1 MATLV
6 NNPLDNNLSGSK
18 PALDDSLNTGEFIQL
33 KEAKLNQDGVLQ
45 YRDTVLDK
53 ENLHLVGSLKNT
65 EKDIVKHDIAK
76 WSKDNVAKNDSDG
89 KTEVTASSRPVTG
102 VSVKHVG
109 DEKADTARD
118 AHSPSKRNG
127 IRSYSE
133 YGRSTNIARQSVL
146 APGKGRFDPIPTPN
160 SRDYRSMPSPP
171 PKHIRVPTKLIRL
184 ATVTM
189 SAKTKPAP
197 RPPMSSLYYEEPKK
211 PKKVIGWDEAH
222 SARPPLRIDMEGPG
236 PCTYSPQNKPLYET
250 NAPSWSFG
258 SKTQPD
264 KDGGGGGRTSWE
276 KSWFQSP
283 HLYQQKTDFFSDNAW
298 PTPST
303 YSQRPLLGPRQRT
316 VMESPSFSIGI
327 RRKFDLAKP
336 ESTKQPSPVDYE
348 RKLADKVV
356 FQSSPAYSHQLRR
369 DGTILWSHNEKT
381 PGPAAY
387 SPRVEQSK
395 LMRPAFTIRSLRR
408 EKSHVLGPFS
418 TF

>member
-1 MATLV
+1 MAALV
-6 NNPLDNNLSGSK
+6 ENPLDNNLSGSK
-18 PALDDSLNTGEFIQL
+18 PVINDSLSPGEVIQL
-33 KEAKLNQDGVLQ
+33 KEAKFNQDGVLQ
-45 YRDTVLDK
+45 YKDTVLDK
-53 ENLHLVGSLKNT
+53 ENLHLVGSLKKS
-65 EKDIVKHDIAK
+65 EGIVKHDIAK
-76 WSKDNVAKNDSDG
+76 RPKANAAKNDIDG
-89 KTEVTASSRPVTG
+89 KTEVTTSSRPVTG
-102 VSVKHVG
+102 VSVKHIG
-109 DEKADTARD
+109 EEKAASSRD
-118 AHSPSKRNG
+118 ANSPSKRTG
-127 IRSYSE
+127 MRSYSE
-133 YGRSTNIARQSVL
+133 YGRASMTRQPVLSTGR
-146 APGKGRFDPIPTPN
+146 GRFDPIPLPK
-160 SRDYRSMPSPP
+160 SADYRSMPSPP

-211 PKKVIGWDEAH
+211 PRKVIGWDEAN

-264 KDGGGGGRTSWE
+264 KDGGGRTSWE
-276 KSWFQSP
+276 KSWFQGP
-283 HLYQQKTDFFSDNAW
+283 HLYQQKTDFFSDNSW
-298 PTPST
+298 PTPSSYT
-303 YSQRPLLGPRQRT
+303 QRPLLGPRQRT
-316 VMESPSFSIGI
+316 TLEAPSFSIGV

-348 RKLADKVV
+348 KNQADKVV
-356 FQSSPAYSHQLRR
+356 YRSSPCFSHQFRR
-369 DGTILWSHNEKT
+369 EGTILWSHNEKT